1 MKTLRNPFLLIA
13 TLACAAVVIFAGC
26 STTPY
31 NWESRFYDIQ
41 TNVTPV
47 VIYQTNT
54 VSRTNVIEAVVTKTN
69 FVEATGAI
77 NLTMTPTREYTV
89 TSDVEVTIKTNYL
102 VDYIYTANTN
112 AGTISAV
119 GGAIAAP
126 FGLGG
131 IVSTGL
137 AGLFGIWGA
146 VRSRR
151 MGKVAAGLV
160 QGIEVASEV
169 LKTTPQGQEADAKL
183 KAWLQTN
190 QAKTGTLQN
199 VLTLLSTVVD
209 NSDAREVAAKIQ
221 SEITARATQ
230 TP

>member
-1 MKTLRNPFLLIA
+1 MKTRTIFYLLSSFLCGLV
-13 TLACAAVVIFAGC
+13 LLGC
-26 STTPY
+26 SSVPY
-31 NWESRFYDIQ
+31 AWESRFYDIQ
-41 TNVTPV
+41 TNITPV

-54 VSRTNVIEAVVTKTN
+54 VSRTNLIERTVTTTN

-77 NLTMTPTREYTV
+77 QITMTPTREITV
-89 TSDVEVTIKTNYL
+89 VSEPVVTIKTNLL

-169 LKTTPQGQEADAKL
+169 LKTTPQGQEADNKL
-183 KAWLQTN
+183 KAWLQTH
-190 QAKTGTLQN
+190 QVETGTIQN
-199 VLTLLSTVVD
+199 VLTLLNTAVD
-209 NSDAREVAAKIQ
+209 NAEARDVAAKIQ
-221 SEITARATQ
+221 AEIAARSK
-230 TP
+230 PN